1 MNKPTKYRDNYCGCL
16 DESLVSK
23 KVRVCGWIENIR
35 DHGGVVFLDLRDESG
50 VVQLVSNDDSIFSNL
65 TKESVIMVT
74 GEVRKR
80 DEADFN
86 NNIST
91 GTIELVVDVL
101 EVLGKSLNSLPF
113 EIRTYHDFSE
123 DIRLIY

>member
-65 TKESVIMVT
+65 TKESVIMVFIKQT
-74 GEVRKR
+74 SVFRSL
-80 DEADFN
+80 FSF
-86 NNIST
+86 IF
-91 GTIELVVDVL
+91 ILVIA
-101 EVLGKSLNSLPF
+101 EKIHYNKKKQ
-113 EIRTYHDFSE
+113 Y
-123 DIRLIY
+123 